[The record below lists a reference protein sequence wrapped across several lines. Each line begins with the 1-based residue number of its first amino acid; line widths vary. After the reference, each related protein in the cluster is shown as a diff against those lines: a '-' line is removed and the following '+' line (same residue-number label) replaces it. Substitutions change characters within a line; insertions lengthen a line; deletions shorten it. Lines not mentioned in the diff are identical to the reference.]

1 MERYKKKTIALCLAS
16 LLTVVGAF
24 GAENYNN
31 TLMDIKVNVGSGGFV
46 SITTFTEKP
55 YNEIVKAKK
64 IDDNTFVITL
74 KDTNN
79 NASAP
84 NINKYDNIESI
95 QISTYP
101 YTPEAEGCTRIV
113 VKTNGE
119 PALSASN
126 ALYIPD
132 NIITSSKGEYDSSEE
147 DYEDSPSEDYDT
159 TTEEQSENDTTYT
172 PEDNTGAENSE
183 STPDTFTPS
192 DYTSQSSGN
201 SSEYMTVILC
211 ISILLV
217 LIGFIFML
225 SRDKMASVVGDQGN
239 LDVEEDKKNKKQS
252 KTKKLKS
259 TINKLDKTY
268 SNKKTSSDFSY
279 NTQTTEYT
287 TVTEENTHTAEEDEP
302 QNVVDLDLLYQET
315 QKAPALNTEE
325 VDNDNDDLADL
336 LNSFMSESEPEEI
349 PEEEPFDEEF
359 YNKIINS
366 TKLNFTESDIKKLN
380 ALLQVEISSET
391 IDNLKKYM
399 SKPIKAAPT
408 KDQILA
414 DLISTYSINQ
424 SISFTNDD
432 VKTIQK
438 LMNVEIGEDFTKD
451 FTTNPERTKI
461 VEKKIREN
469 TGHKAPKTSEIL
481 TLSVKDMLPDL
492 SQELKKQGGKA
503 IKSEAKPTVVYFSE
517 GYEYQKLEVSDD
529 FQTIKA
535 DSKQNE
541 YKPSYDAPV
550 VASGYEYSTLS
561 IKDELPDLADVK
573 ANPKKYDNTPKKQ
586 SADESALLKSL
597 ANVTFKPFYEDSVNT
612 MSFEEFENDEP
623 ENNSIVTEPVLTV
636 PVKTTTRNDDN
647 AQKLLKLIET
657 QQNERA
663 LKKQSD
669 SDAFKKELEASVAK
683 RKKQPEK
690 QTPEPCRFNGEDAE
704 LIKTVKCSENTTCK
718 IIHTK
723 EAYYITGNMGE
734 KVFLLKEYKTLKDCS
749 LFVRPHK
756 KDNKEK
762 YLVKV
767 GTHKFIIKVT
777 NDKMEFMMDLC

>member
-31 TLMDIKVNVGSGGFV
+31 TLMDIKVNAGSGGYV
-46 SITTFTEKP
+46 SITTFTQKP
-55 YNEIVKAKK
+55 YNEVVKANK

-101 YTPEAEGCTRIV
+101 YTSESEGCTRIV

-132 NIITSSKGEYDSSEE
+132 NIIYSTRDESDSE
-147 DYEDSPSEDYDT
+147 DEYEDSSAEDYDT
-159 TTEEQSENDTTYT
+159 TEEQTGNDTTYT
-172 PEDNTGAENSE
+172 PEDNTNAENSE
-183 STPDTFTPS
+183 STPDAFTPS
-192 DYTSQSSGN
+192 DYNAQSSGG
-201 SSEYMTVILC
+201 STEYMTVILC
-211 ISILLV
+211 ISILLI

-225 SRDKMASVVGDQGN
+225 SRDKMASVVGDQGE
-239 LDVEEDKKNKKQS
+239 LDVEENKKNKKQN

-268 SNKKTSSDFSY
+268 STKKTSSDFSY
-279 NTQTTEYT
+279 NNQTTEYT
-287 TVTEENTHTAEEDEP
+287 TLSEENTSSAEEDEP

-315 QKAPALNTEE
+315 QKAPAQNTDGA
-325 VDNDNDDLADL
+325 DNDNDDLADL
-336 LNSFMSESEPEEI
+336 LNSFISASEPEEI

-359 YNKIINS
+359 YNEIINS
-366 TKLNFTESDIKKLN
+366 KKLNFTESDIKKLN
-380 ALLQVEISSET
+380 ALLQIEISSET
-391 IDNLKKYM
+391 MDNLKKYM
-399 SKPIKAAPT
+399 STPIKTAPT

-424 SISFTNDD
+424 SISFTNED
-432 VKTIQK
+432 VKAIQK
-438 LMNVEIGEDFTKD
+438 LMNVELGEDFTNN
-451 FTTNPERTKI
+451 FATNPERTKI

-469 TGHKAPKTSEIL
+469 AGRKALKTSEII

-503 IKSEAKPTVVYFSE
+503 IKSEVKPTVVYFSE

-535 DSKQNE
+535 DTEQNE
-541 YKPSYDAPV
+541 YKPSYQAPI
-550 VASGYEYSTLS
+550 VASEYEYSTLS

-586 SADESALLKSL
+586 TADESALLKSL
-597 ANVTFKPFYEDSVNT
+597 ANVTFKPFYEDSVNS
-612 MSFEEFENDEP
+612 MGFEEFENDEP
-623 ENNSIVTEPVLTV
+623 KNNDIITEPVLTV
-636 PVKTTTRNDDN
+636 PVKTPRNEDN
-647 AQKLLKLIET
+647 AQKLLKLIEA

-669 SDAFKKELEASVAK
+669 SDVFKKELEASVEK

-690 QTPEPCRFNGEDAE
+690 QAPEPYRFNGEDAE
-704 LIKTVKCSENTTCK
+704 LIKTVKCSDNSTCK
-718 IIHTK
+718 IIHK
-723 EAYYITGNMGE
+723 KGMYYITGNMGE
-734 KVFLLKEYKTLKDCS
+734 KEFLLKEYKALKDCT
-749 LFVRPHK
+749 LFVRPHEK
-756 KDNKEK
+756 EQKDK

-767 GTHKFIIKVT
+767 GIHKFIIKVT
-777 NDKMEFMMDLC
+777 KDNMEFLMDLC